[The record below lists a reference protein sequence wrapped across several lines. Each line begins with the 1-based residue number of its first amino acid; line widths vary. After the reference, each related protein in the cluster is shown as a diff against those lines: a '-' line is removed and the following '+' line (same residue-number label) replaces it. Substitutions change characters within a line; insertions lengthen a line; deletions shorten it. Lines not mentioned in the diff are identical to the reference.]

1 MRRLIAA
8 VVLVAGCASPGT
20 PPGGPVDEIPP
31 AVVRITPD
39 SNAVNVRAGG
49 IGINFDEVI
58 SERPQG
64 TPDLAD
70 LFLISPSRGR
80 NQIEWHRTR
89 LEVRPRGGF
98 KPNTT
103 YRVTMLPGLMDLDG
117 NVDSAGVSIVF
128 STGPTLATGTIS
140 GRVFDWM
147 DEKPAPRA
155 MVEAIVLP
163 DSQRYLTVA
172 DSLGHYE
179 LHNLAAGT
187 YVLRGLVDANRNRD
201 LDPRE
206 LYDTLTVT
214 VQDSLKR
221 ELHAIPRDTLGPG
234 IERVEIMDSLH
245 LRLRFDRALDTAQ
258 AIVPTMFTLK
268 KGDSTAITITEAIG
282 GRAFKRAQDD
292 SIRAKAVQDSIRT
305 ANDTTRRADTTRAAA
320 RPAGPPVRRPT
331 PAQAAAA
338 ARAAA
343 AAART
348 RPRTPVDTTPPP
360 KPTVKIPDIEVILTL
375 QAPIPPSTPL
385 RVRAEGVRTV
395 VGRTRAS
402 ERQLVSPKAAPVD
415 TTRTPRD
422 TTAKGARSR

>member
-1 MRRLIAA
+1 M
-8 VVLVAGCASPGT
+8 
-20 PPGGPVDEIPP
+20 DEIPP
-31 AVVRITPD
+31 AVVRISPD

-64 TPDLAD
+64 MPDLAD

-117 NVDSAGVSIVF
+117 NVDSTGVSIVF

-155 MVEAIVLP
+155 MVEAIVLA
-163 DSQRYLTVA
+163 DSQRYVTMA

-187 YVLRGLVDANRNRD
+187 YVLRGIVDQNRNRD

-258 AIVPTMFTLK
+258 TIVPTMFTLK
-268 KGDSTAITITEAIG
+268 KGDSTAIAITQAIG
-282 GRAFKRAQDD
+282 GRAFKRTQDD
-292 SIRAKAVQDSIRT
+292 SARAKAVQDSIR
-305 ANDTTRRADTTRAAA
+305 
-320 RPAGPPVRRPT
+320 
-331 PAQAAAA
+331 
-338 ARAAA
+338 
-343 AAART
+343 
-348 RPRTPVDTTPPP
+348 
-360 KPTVKIPDIEVILTL
+360 
-375 QAPIPPSTPL
+375 
-385 RVRAEGVRTV
+385 
-395 VGRTRAS
+395 
-402 ERQLVSPKAAPVD
+402 
-415 TTRTPRD
+415 
-422 TTAKGARSR
+422 